1 MTGLRGSAPHPL
13 TTPVR
18 LTVQPITLAL
28 VALLVTA
35 ILAVAIVLA
44 ASGGDDQAGAA
55 KSVRVTP
62 SAPLPPSAAQR
73 HQPPGL
79 NGPGAHP

>member
-1 MTGLRGSAPHPL
+1 MQPL
-13 TTPVR
+13 M
-18 LTVQPITLAL
+18 LAL
-28 VALLVTA
+28 VALAVTA

-44 ASGGDDQAGAA
+44 ASGGGDQAGAS

-62 SAPLPPSAAQR
+62 SAPIPPSPAER

-79 NGPGAHP
+79 NGPGMRP

>member
-1 MTGLRGSAPHPL
+1 MSGLRGSAPDTL
-13 TTPVR
+13 ATPVR
-18 LTVQPITLAL
+18 LTVRPITLGL

-35 ILAVAIVLA
+35 ILTVAIVLA
-44 ASGGDDQAGAA
+44 TSGGDDEAGAA
-55 KSVRVTP
+55 KSVRVTS

-79 NGPGAHP
+79 NGAGARP

>member
-18 LTVQPITLAL
+18 LTVQPIRLAL
-28 VALLVTA
+28 AALVVTA

-44 ASGGDDQAGAA
+44 ASGGGDQAGATSPCA
-55 KSVRVTP
+55 
-62 SAPLPPSAAQR
+62 
-73 HQPPGL
+73 
-79 NGPGAHP
+79 